1 MPSNSICDCHLKS
14 IDEKMRVREKKI
26 WKTVWFVFFSHIKRL
41 VLSVQCICMSYE
53 SDLSEQKKS
62 IESRIARHVFIRE
75 RQQWQKE
82 FKRALGESTT

>member
-1 MPSNSICDCHLKS
+1 MVVGAVVAFCTFYIERLLLSVDVCPISSI
-14 IDEKMRVREKKI
+14 
-26 WKTVWFVFFSHIKRL
+26 FFFS
-41 VLSVQCICMSYE
+41 SFF
-53 SDLSEQKKS
+53 EQIKS